1 MNKAYMIRI
10 SSQKGGVGK
19 TTIAVNLAV
28 SLGMLNYKVLIIDG
42 DVVSPA
48 VSFFLG
54 IEDVNIGV
62 REVMKGKVDIKK
74 AIVRHDVSGIDVLPG
89 TQSPRDF
96 PTEHEMRTLI
106 RKAEAQH
113 EYDFII
119 IDTPPGYTP
128 SALPELYN
136 EALVISIPTMASV
149 ASSIRLT
156 EIYNKKKVQH
166 NLVINR
172 IRNTKYELSAA
183 EIESGYGG
191 KSIISLPEDPK
202 VPFSESSHIPLCLL
216 DPRSPFSQSMKV
228 LVRFYAA
235 KKGASMGRE
244 PEVIRIGLF
253 SRLLSA
259 IKGIFSR

>member
-1 MNKAYMIRI
+1 MIRV
-10 SSQKGGVGK
+10 SSQKGEVGK

-28 SLGMLNYKVLIIDG
+28 SLGMLNYKVLVIDG

-48 VSFFLG
+48 VAFLLG

-62 REVMKGKVDIKK
+62 REVMRGKVNIKN

-96 PTEHEMRTLI
+96 PSEKEMKTLI
-106 RKAEAQH
+106 TKAQAQR

-119 IDTPPGYTP
+119 MDTPPGYTP
-128 SALPELYN
+128 AALPELYN
-136 EALVISIPTMASV
+136 EALIISIPTMASV
-149 ASSIRLT
+149 ASSIRLAD
-156 EIYNKKKVQH
+156 IYNKKRVQH

-172 IRNTKYELSAA
+172 IRNTRYELTSS
-183 EIESGYGG
+183 EIEEGYGG

-216 DPRSPFSQSMKV
+216 DSKSPFSSALKV

-235 KKGASMGRE
+235 KKGASMNRE
-244 PEVIRIGLF
+244 PEAAPGFFARLTSRIRKLF
-253 SRLLSA
+253 SRT
-259 IKGIFSR
+259 

>member
-1 MNKAYMIRI
+1 MNKAYLIRI

-48 VSFFLG
+48 VAFFLG

-62 REVMKGKVDIKK
+62 REVMKGRVDLKK
-74 AIVRHDVSGIDVLPG
+74 AVVRHDVSGIDVLPG

-96 PTEHEMRTLI
+96 PTEKEMRTLI
-106 RKAEAQH
+106 KKAQAQK

-128 SALPELYN
+128 AALPELYN
-136 EALVISIPTMASV
+136 EALVVSIPTMASV

-172 IRNTKYELSAA
+172 VRNTRYELSQG
-183 EIESGYGG
+183 EIEDGYGG

-202 VPFSESSHIPLCLL
+202 VPFSESSHIPICLM
-216 DPRSPFSQSMKV
+216 DSRSPFSTALKV

-235 KKGASMGRE
+235 KKGASMNRE
-244 PEVIRIGLF
+244 QEVPRSLWARIKRALQ
-253 SRLLSA
+253 
-259 IKGIFSR
+259 IIFSSG